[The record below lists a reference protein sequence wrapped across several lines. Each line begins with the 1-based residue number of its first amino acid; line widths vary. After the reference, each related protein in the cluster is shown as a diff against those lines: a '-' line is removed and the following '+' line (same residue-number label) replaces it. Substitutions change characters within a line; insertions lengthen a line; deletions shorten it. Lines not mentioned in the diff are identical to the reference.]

1 MRVDVSV
8 AEARASNARAS
19 ASSALAAR
27 PAAVPAPA
35 VPANV
40 FATAVAAG
48 NAAVA
53 VDGAVDTA
61 LDAGVADLDGRTTV
75 AITLYEEMNVQNE
88 SALSC

>member
-19 ASSALAAR
+19 ASSALAR

-75 AITLYEEMNVQNE
+75 AITLYEDMNVQNE
-88 SALSC
+88 RALSC